1 MDNSLNPDGFLGGG
15 GSEYNM
21 KDGEARLYA
30 FSFNENLETLATINL
45 RSDIK
50 RTMGVTCIRR
60 IANTDVLY
68 VGTNASLFVVEWTG
82 SKF

>member
-1 MDNSLNPDGFLGGG
+1 MDTSLNPDVFLGGG

-50 RTMGVTCIRR
+50 R